1 MAKGEGYMTEKS
13 GKFFTLRRIGAP
25 CFEIIGSVKLKIK
38 IIVVGD
44 AVDVVVVVDVV
55 DVVDVV
61 VIPTKASKEGSQR
74 SVDTKLVKDGGKER
88 HESRNVVVW

>member
-38 IIVVGD
+38 IIVD
-44 AVDVVVVVDVV
+44 FVVVVVVAVIVV
-55 DVVDVV
+55 VVVVIVVVVVVVVV
-61 VIPTKASKEGSQR
+61 VIPPKASKEVSWYH
-74 SVDTKLVKDGGKER
+74 L
-88 HESRNVVVW
+88 